1 MVFFAVQGHPAEDAV
16 LVEQA
21 AVVGSAAGQGDGAG
35 VGAEEVFDAAPGGDV
50 GVAGEQNFCHAAGR
64 RILRAIPV
72 AVGEKDGAALPFLE
86 QILGGAGEAG
96 AQGTDAVVAVAL
108 HPENVRGNGIELVDD
123 VLRVVFIPGIVGAGI
138 GQVAQQDELLCP
150 GLPI

>member
-1 MVFFAVQGHPAEDAV
+1 M
-16 LVEQA
+16 
-21 AVVGSAAGQGDGAG
+21 
-35 VGAEEVFDAAPGGDV
+35 
-50 GVAGEQNFCHAAGR
+50 AGEQNFRHAAGR
-64 RILRAIPV
+64 GILRAIPV
-72 AVGEKDGAALPFLE
+72 AVGEKDGAPLPFLE

-150 GLPI
+150 SLPI

>member
-1 MVFFAVQGHPAEDAV
+1 MVFLALQGHPAEDAV

-50 GVAGEQNFCHAAGR
+50 GVAGEQNFRHAAGR
-64 RILRAIPV
+64 GILWAIPV
-72 AVGEKDGAALPFLE
+72 AVGEKDEAALPFLE
-86 QILGGAGEAG
+86 QILGVTGEAG
-96 AQGTDAVVAVAL
+96 AQSADAVVAVAL